1 VSTRTL
7 VFKPVHTRR
16 TFEEAVEQI
25 AEAIHVGELH
35 LGDRLPSERA
45 LAEQMGISRPTLR
58 EATRV
63 LADSGLIEVRPGAG
77 GGTFVKSEAVPFD
90 LLQQRSELRM
100 SEIAGVLEARRLL
113 EPRVA
118 QIAAM
123 NADDEDFAFLART
136 IELQRECTTDRQRMN
151 QLDFRFHLGIARAT
165 KNTTIVMLMRT
176 LLKQLEIARD
186 MSMRGPREPDTA
198 IDIHEDTLS
207 AIKSGDPVRVDEAM
221 DRHLSYLEE
230 IWEEETGRT
239 RLRQVPEFL
248 LPWSERSAARA
259 LAPER

>member
-1 VSTRTL
+1 

-90 LLQQRSELRM
+90 LLQQRSELRL

-165 KNTTIVMLMRT
+165 RNTTIVTLMRT

-221 DRHLSYLEE
+221 DRHLSYLEQ
-230 IWEEETGRT
+230 IWEAETGRT

-248 LPWSERSAARA
+248 LPWAERRAAQAARD
-259 LAPER
+259 R

>member
-1 VSTRTL
+1 VSTQTVL
-7 VFKPVHTRR
+7 FKPVHTRR

-45 LAEQMGISRPTLR
+45 LADQMGISRPTLR

-90 LLQQRSELRM
+90 LLQQRSELRL

-123 NADDEDFAFLART
+123 NADDDDLAFLART
-136 IELQRECTTDRQRMN
+136 IKLQRECTTTDRQRMN

-165 KNTTIVMLMRT
+165 KNTTVVMLMRT

-198 IDIHEDTLS
+198 IEIHEDTLS
-207 AIKSGDPVRVDEAM
+207 AIMSGDPVRVDEAM
-221 DRHLSYLEE
+221 DRHLSYLEQ
-230 IWEEETGRT
+230 IWEVETGRT

-248 LPWSERSAARA
+248 LPWTERAAA
-259 LAPER
+259 QAQG

>member
-1 VSTRTL
+1 M
-7 VFKPVHTRR
+7 FKPVHTRR

-35 LGDRLPSERA
+35 LGDRLPSERT

-136 IELQRECTTDRQRMN
+136 IELQHECTTDRQRMN

-198 IDIHEDTLS
+198 IEIHEDTLG
-207 AIKSGDPVRVDEAM
+207 AIMSGDPVRVDKAM
-221 DRHLSYLEE
+221 DRHLSYLEQ
-230 IWEEETGRT
+230 IWEAETGRT

-248 LPWSERSAARA
+248 LPWAER
-259 LAPER
+259 APAPSSVRGP